1 MENTVQKEIEK
12 DVNIV
17 GKEIRKDIKIA
28 GKETD
33 KEIRRHPKRSTLTLI
48 LLFTLA
54 IAFVGAL
61 RLYDWVSML
70 FIAIISLL
78 ICLPMIIGKLSKID
92 IPIRL
97 EIFSVLFIYASLFLG
112 ELKNYYAAYWW
123 WDILLHMS
131 SGLAFGIMGFIILY
145 VLYKTEKVKTSP
157 KVVAMFTFA
166 FALAIGALWEIV
178 EFTIDS
184 VFGPTSN
191 HVFMQTVVNGCGL
204 VDTMKDLIDDSIG
217 GLFAAIMGY
226 LYLKNESGIVVK
238 SMTKEFKKKNPRF
251 FKKKIKK

>member
-1 MENTVQKEIEK
+1 MV
-12 DVNIV
+12 
-17 GKEIRKDIKIA
+17 
-28 GKETD
+28 
-33 KEIRRHPKRSTLTLI
+33 
-48 LLFTLA
+48 
-54 IAFVGAL
+54 
-61 RLYDWVSML
+61 
-70 FIAIISLL
+70 
-78 ICLPMIIGKLSKID
+78 IGKLARIE
-92 IPIRL
+92 IPLPL

-123 WDILLHMS
+123 WDVLLHMS
-131 SGLAFGIMGFIILY
+131 SGLAFGIIGFIILY
-145 VLYKTEKVKTSP
+145 VIYKTEKIKASP
-157 KVVAMFTFA
+157 KIIAMFSFA

-217 GLFAAIMGY
+217 ALFSSIMGY

-238 SMTKEFKKKNPRF
+238 PLTKEFKKDNPRF
-251 FKKKIKK
+251 FNRKKSK